1 MKDYY
6 QLELDDMV
14 IELNNKDSVIEEQEQ
29 QIIELEERI
38 KSLETALTK
47 ANHIINK
54 TLFKGINEILGEK
67 KWTIL

>member
-29 QIIELEERI
+29 KIIELEEYI
-38 KSLETALTK
+38 KLLEETLIN
-47 ANHIINK
+47 ANKLVNQA
-54 TLFKGINEILGEK
+54 LFKNIEEILGGK
-67 KWTIL
+67 K

>member
-67 KWTIL
+67 K